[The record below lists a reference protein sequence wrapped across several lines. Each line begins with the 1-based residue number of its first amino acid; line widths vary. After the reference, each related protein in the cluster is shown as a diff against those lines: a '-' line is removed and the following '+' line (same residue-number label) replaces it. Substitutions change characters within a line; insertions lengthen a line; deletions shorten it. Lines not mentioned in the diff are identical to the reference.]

1 MLFLTSPM
9 FPTLIELVDNTLFCE
24 DTAFFSELA
33 TTIISLSCDTKL
45 SDGCFKTEIYDI
57 FPKRNKI
64 ETIEISSNT

>member
-1 MLFLTSPM
+1 M

-57 FPKRNKI
+57 FPKKKQDRDNRNQQQYLKFL
-64 ETIEISSNT
+64 SF